1 MTDDDQIV
9 EANRQMLVEAQQR
22 GRGPTLLAYFK
33 LSGPGW
39 LQSAITLG
47 GGSLASSLY
56 LGVLAG
62 VSMMWVQPLAMIL
75 GIIMLSAIA
84 YITTSTGER
93 PFRAINEHVN
103 PVLGWSWALA
113 SLAANMVWCLP
124 QFSLANA
131 VLAQNL
137 MPEVLGP
144 DGSLG
149 QWAAA
154 TYGTESWLAANAGKL
169 AVSVTI
175 LILTVAITWAYD
187 GGSWGIRL
195 YEWALKL
202 MVAMIVLCFFGVVVK
217 LSLTDSGLAWG
228 EVLRGFVPDWRAFT
242 EPSTSFAPLLDAV
255 SEENRAFWSKTIV
268 DQQRDVMISAAATAV
283 GINMT
288 FLFPYSILRK
298 RWTREYR
305 GLAVFDLA
313 TGMFIPF
320 VLATSCVIIAAATQF
335 HARPVPGF
343 FDERNGAGEIV
354 VPDRN
359 ARSNYVALLTPR
371 LKREL
376 GDDDFKALA
385 SGEGEFA
392 QFAAAA
398 GPATIDQLSAETV
411 IQIKADF
418 GTLAVEQRLEELP
431 EADRRLA
438 AVLVNRDSFDLA
450 KSLKALFADEEGKGG
465 DFYANGIFSLGVLGM
480 TLSTITLLMLISGF
494 VICEIFGLPQGG
506 WPHRLGC
513 LAACTGALGPFI
525 WGRASFYLA
534 VPTSVFGMVLLPF
547 AYLSFFLLMNQR
559 SLMGEELPR
568 GFRRVLWNLLMAVA
582 AGVAISASGWI
593 IWTKSGVWGAAAVAL
608 LLLLALIVQIRRATV
623 R

>member
-22 GRGPTLLAYFK
+22 GRGPTLLAYLK

-47 GGSLASSLY
+47 GGSLGSSLY

-124 QFSLANA
+124 QFALADA
-131 VLAQNL
+131 VLEQNL
-137 MPEVLGP
+137 LPDVLGP
-144 DGSLG
+144 DGTLG

-154 TYGTESWLAANAGKL
+154 TYGAESWLAANAAKL
-169 AVSVTI
+169 AISLTI
-175 LILTVAITWAYD
+175 LVITIAITWAYD
-187 GGSWGIRL
+187 SGSWGIRL

-217 LSLTDSGLAWG
+217 MSFTDSGLVWSD
-228 EVLRGFVPDWRAFT
+228 VLRGFVPDWRAFT
-242 EPSTSFAPLLDAV
+242 EPSRTFQPLLDAV
-255 SEENRAFWSKTIV
+255 GEKNRLFWVNTIV
-268 DQQRDVMISAAATAV
+268 GEQREVMISAAATAV

-298 RWTREYR
+298 RWTREFR

-320 VLATSCVIIAAATQF
+320 VLATSCVIIASATQLHTKPVAGF
-335 HARPVPGF
+335 LDETDEAGNDVVSSGKARANYIKLLKPLL
-343 FDERNGAGEIV
+343 EREIGQQAFKQLSSGQAEYARFSASAGSAI
-354 VPDRN
+354 
-359 ARSNYVALLTPR
+359 
-371 LKREL
+371 
-376 GDDDFKALA
+376 
-385 SGEGEFA
+385 
-392 QFAAAA
+392 
-398 GPATIDQLSAETV
+398 IDQLDAETV
-411 IQIKADF
+411 AKIQADL
-418 GTLAVEQRLEELP
+418 GARAVADRIDRLP
-431 EADRRLA
+431 EPDRRLA
-438 AVLVNRDSFDLA
+438 AVLVKREGADLA
-450 KSLKALFADEEGKGG
+450 KSLKRLFADEEGKGG
-465 DFYANGIFSLGVLGM
+465 DLFADVIFGLGVLGM
-480 TLSTITLLMLISGF
+480 TLSTITLLMLVSGF

-513 LAACTGALGPFI
+513 LAATTGALGPFV
-525 WGRASFYLA
+525 WGQASFYLV
-534 VPTSVFGMVLLPF
+534 VPTSVFGMALLPL
-547 AYLSFFLLMNQR
+547 AYLTFFLLMNQR
-559 SLMGEELPR
+559 SLLGEDLPK
-568 GFRRVLWNLLMAVA
+568 GGKRVLWNLLMAVA
-582 AGVAISASGWI
+582 AGTASAASGWI
-593 IWTKSGVWGAAAVAL
+593 VWDRGGIAGVAAVAV
-608 LLLLALIVQIRRATV
+608 LLLLAVIVQVRRAAA